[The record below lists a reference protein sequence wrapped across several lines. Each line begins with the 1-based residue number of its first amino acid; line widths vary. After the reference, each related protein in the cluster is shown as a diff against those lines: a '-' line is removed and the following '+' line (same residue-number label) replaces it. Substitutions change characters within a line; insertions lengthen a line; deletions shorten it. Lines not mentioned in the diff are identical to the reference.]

1 MLCDLERQKQNKE
14 KMSEKTLN
22 IGDYRMVFIGDVITN
37 TIFLPSIEVSFKKR
51 VKQFSLSLGL
61 LCFTGTFVIENRY
74 AYEDYMDDVFD
85 KISVGL
91 AKQIHEYYERNYL
104 NKK

>member
-1 MLCDLERQKQNKE
+1 
-14 KMSEKTLN
+14 MSEKTLN
-22 IGDYRMVFIGDVITN
+22 IGDYRIVFIGDVVFSRL
-37 TIFLPSIEVSFKKR
+37 FLPSIELSFNKKIN
-51 VKQFSLSLGL
+51 QFSLSLGL
-61 LCFTGTFVIENRY
+61 LFFTGTFVIENRY

-85 KISVGL
+85 KINVGL

>member
-1 MLCDLERQKQNKE
+1 MNE
-14 KMSEKTLN
+14 KVLN
-22 IGDYRMVFIGDVITN
+22 IGDYRIVFIGDIITN
-37 TIFLPSIEVSFKKR
+37 TLFLPSIEVSFKKR

-61 LCFTGTFVIENRY
+61 LCFTGSIFIENRY

-85 KISVGL
+85 KISIDL
-91 AKQIHEYYERNYL
+91 AKQIHDYYKRNYL